1 MLGGFPFTVPRDG
14 SEASGWWKP
23 PRESCPWRGGGGGVP
38 GGRGVLSGVSLGSQF
53 LLAAAYQLSMTA

>member
-1 MLGGFPFTVPRDG
+1 MLGGFPLTVPRDG

-23 PRESCPWRGGGGGVP
+23 PWSRVPGGGGGVP

>member
-23 PRESCPWRGGGGGVP
+23 LRESCPWWGGVP

-53 LLAAAYQLSMTA
+53 PLMAAYQLSMTA